1 MTVQEIPL
9 EEFERL
15 AFEIY
20 FFKDNGL
27 ETYRDRNRFYEYMV
41 AVLIKN
47 DRKKDVPIYTE
58 KIIADYERELAETIQ
73 EYGEQSEKALWD
85 MYKLACVYYD
95 EIATSDCQSRE
106 FYERGLKYAQK
117 FLAVSEKA
125 GNDEYIIKA
134 MKLVAKGFKKLGR
147 DEESAEMTAKVV
159 EFLKVFVV
167 KTIAK
172 YGENSSGSYSA
183 MYKLA
188 DEYEENYSE
197 SLKIWQRM
205 YDVFVKN
212 GNEEFIDEKEYD
224 LRCDVIISSLAELYN
239 KMGRYEEEAVMREEY
254 LNLPDEF
261 NLREIHLEDLA
272 EALEKAGQKKELVK
286 VWFRILMSRV
296 FEEPL
301 YKFSVLRVISRLMY
315 TCNNLSDAEFLL
327 DDKEIKNMAERLVEI
342 CEDKVQTMK
351 KAKENGED
359 IDDDI
364 YYKTLNALANV
375 YYLSGQYDKELKV
388 RQEVWNSLDVDS
400 DDDYIEIMTNIA
412 DNFKRAGIAEETQ
425 VREAISEYI
434 GLVDV
439 TKEHYWDWDY

>member
-58 KIIADYERELAETIQ
+58 KIITDYERELAETIQ
-73 EYGEQSEKALWD
+73 EYGELSERALWD

-106 FYERGLKYAQK
+106 FYERGLKFAQN

-125 GNDEYIIKA
+125 GDDEYILEA
-134 MKLVAKGFKKLGR
+134 MKRVAEGFGKLGR
-147 DEESAEMTAKVV
+147 DEESAEMTAKLL
-159 EFLKVFVV
+159 EFLKNYVA
-167 KTIAK
+167 KTVAK
-172 YGENSSGSYSA
+172 YGENSSESFWA
-183 MYKLA
+183 MKKLA
-188 DEYEENYSE
+188 YEYEEDYSE

-212 GNEEFIDEKEYD
+212 GNDEFIDEEEYN
-224 LRCDVIISSLAELYN
+224 CNCAVVISSLAELYN
-239 KMGRYEEEAVMREEY
+239 KMGRYEEESVMLGEY
-254 LNLPDEF
+254 VNLPDNF
-261 NLREIHLEDLA
+261 RESYLEEWA
-272 EALEKAGQKKELVK
+272 EALIKAGRTKESVK
-286 VWFRILMSRV
+286 VWFRILMSQV

-301 YKFSVLRVISRLMY
+301 YKFSVLRVISRLMHI
-315 TCNNLSDAEFLL
+315 CNSLNDAESLL
-327 DDKEIKNMAERLVEI
+327 DDKEIKNMSERLVEI
-342 CEDKVQTMK
+342 CENKVQSMNE
-351 KAKENGED
+351 AQENGED

-412 DNFKRAGIAEETQ
+412 DNFKRAGIAEEFQ
-425 VREAISEYI
+425 VRESIAGYI

>member
-58 KIIADYERELAETIQ
+58 KIIIDYERELAETIQ
-73 EYGEQSEKALWD
+73 EYGELSERALWD

-95 EIATSDCQSRE
+95 EIATSDCQDKA

-134 MKLVAKGFKKLGR
+134 MKLVAKGFKKLGH
-147 DEESAEMTAKVV
+147 DEESAEMTTKLL
-159 EFLKVFVV
+159 EFLKFFVA

-172 YGENSSGSYSA
+172 YGENSSESFLA
-183 MYKLA
+183 MYELA
-188 DEYEENYSE
+188 DEYNENYSE
-197 SLKIWQRM
+197 SLKILQRM
-205 YDVFVKN
+205 YEVFVRKGN
-212 GNEEFIDEKEYD
+212 DEFINEEEYNG
-224 LRCDVIISSLAELYN
+224 RCSSILSSLAELYN
-239 KMGRYEEEAVMREEY
+239 KMGRYEEETVMREEY
-254 LNLPDEF
+254 VNLPDNF
-261 NLREIHLEDLA
+261 RESYLEEWA
-272 EALEKAGQKKELVK
+272 EALMKAGRIKKSVK
-286 VWFRILMSRV
+286 VWFKILMTQV
-296 FEEPL
+296 FEEKV
-301 YKFSVLRVISRLMY
+301 YDFSVLRVISRLVY
-315 TCNNLSDAEFLL
+315 ICNSLSDAESLL
-327 DDKEIKNMAERLVEI
+327 DDKEVKNMAERLVEI
-342 CEDKVQTMK
+342 CEDKIQSMNE
-351 KAKENGED
+351 ARENGED
-359 IDDDI
+359 IENDI
-364 YYKTLNALANV
+364 YYKTLNALANA
-375 YYLSGQYDKELKV
+375 YYLSGQYDKELKI

-412 DNFKRAGIAEETQ
+412 DNFHRAGIAEESL
-425 VREAISEYI
+425 VRESIAEYI
-434 GLVDV
+434 GVVDV
-439 TKEHYWDWDY
+439 SKEHYWDWDY